1 MHVLQR
7 AAQLSHPAEHGEL
20 GEGEAGGLPPR
31 DGLLNVAARGELHH
45 DVQIALVLEGAVVHD
60 DVWMRERREDADLV
74 LHLGELDPRHLLHPH
89 LLAYDQMAGA
99 AVAEEHRRAE
109 GTLPECLHLLVLAID
124 HRGVLLVRVGR
135 VVPDKP
141 EAEAWEGALALPMR
155 LRDDH
160 HPVGRAA
167 LRLVAARLLD
177 GGGRHRVELAVDSEL
192 RGQAFLRNLLRR
204 CHLDILRRP
213 LRGHRRRRRTVRR
226 HGFEVRRR
234 GSVGYHPRLCRSA
247 VTCWRYVIYRVG
259 EPLQGLHPCGWRG
272 PVCGRSDRAEG
283 QKVRVCGWNL
293 RVGGWKVRTVWP
305 ASEGRRRPFL
315 AGRLVLS
322 GREVQSIVSHRFRW
336 KPGQMVRQRRFIAPP
351 FRPWATLPLD
361 RARKAL
367 QHRQRRRRI
376 IATRGHDVA
385 C

>member
-1 MHVLQR
+1 
-7 AAQLSHPAEHGEL
+7 
-20 GEGEAGGLPPR
+20 
-31 DGLLNVAARGELHH
+31 
-45 DVQIALVLEGAVVHD
+45 
-60 DVWMRERREDADLV
+60 
-74 LHLGELDPRHLLHPH
+74 
-89 LLAYDQMAGA
+89 MAGA

-192 RGQAFLRNLLRR
+192 RGQAFLRKLLRR

-213 LRGHRRRRRTVRR
+213 LRGHRRRRRIGRR

-234 GSVGYHPRLCRSA
+234 GPLGGPGAHRTGAHRTSHAAHHRPHHMRRAAVHGRQGTPGVSVGYHPRLCRSA

-283 QKVRVCGWNL
+283 RKVRVCGWNL